1 MGENEAVTHKA
12 PCREDTAFHTILG
25 PRPFTLAQEKLAC
38 GGGEHLPEG
47 EGRICKASQ
56 QEAHLGFVES
66 RGGDEILE
74 RQSHLH
80 FSLHLRQRAS
90 MVLFFP

>member
-1 MGENEAVTHKA
+1 ME
-12 PCREDTAFHTILG
+12 L
-25 PRPFTLAQEKLAC
+25 
-38 GGGEHLPEG
+38 
-47 EGRICKASQ
+47 
-56 QEAHLGFVES
+56 

-90 MVLFFP
+90 MVLFFFPKSYVIFYLFFHSFMYYFFKKFFLNLKKFFIYFYLFIFGRVGSSLMRAGFL